1 MFTEVKK
8 IIIENKFITMKKS
21 VKKEVESLI
30 KELDLNCTVEEFKNI
45 VSWDDISKFQ
55 KLSEEFI
62 REFKD
67 KVNWKCISQYQ
78 KLSEGF
84 IREFQDKVSWSNI
97 SAYQN
102 LSENFILEFKDKV
115 NWSNISRCQKLSE
128 GFIREF
134 KYEVSWVWISEYQ
147 KLSEYFIRE
156 FQDKVDWRCISAFQ
170 KLSEGFI
177 REFKDKVSWTHIS
190 MYQKLSESFI
200 REFKDKVDWRFISK
214 YQKLSEG
221 FIREFKLKIDPD
233 NWLYKDKGFKLEK
246 IKETGL
252 YEFLDADHILAYK
265 GIRSDRYSQYNF
277 QYRYLTGETYECHC
291 DCTDDENSFGLSA
304 WTEEKARGHC
314 GELVIKVKINVADI
328 GRVVHDGGKLRCFK
342 FTVID

>member
-21 VKKEVESLI
+21 VEEEVRYLI
-30 KELDLNCTVEEFKNI
+30 KELDLNCSVEEFKNK
-45 VSWDDISKFQ
+45 VDWWD
-55 KLSEEFI
+55 
-62 REFKD
+62 
-67 KVNWKCISQYQ
+67 
-78 KLSEGF
+78 
-84 IREFQDKVSWSNI
+84 
-97 SAYQN
+97 
-102 LSENFILEFKDKV
+102 
-115 NWSNISRCQKLSE
+115 
-128 GFIREF
+128 
-134 KYEVSWVWISEYQ
+134 ISEY
-147 KLSEYFIRE
+147 
-156 FQDKVDWRCISAFQ
+156 Q

-177 REFKDKVSWTHIS
+177 REFKDKVIWINIS
-190 MYQKLSESFI
+190 A
-200 REFKDKVDWRFISK
+200 

-221 FIREFKLKIDPD
+221 FIREFKDKVIWINISASQKLSENFIQEFKLKIDPD
-233 NWLYKDKGFKLEK
+233 NWLYKDKGFKLKK

-252 YEFLDADHILAYK
+252 YEFIDSDHILAYK

-304 WTEEKARGHC
+304 WTEEKAKEHC

-328 GRVVHDGGKLRCFK
+328 GRIVHDGGKLRCFK

>member
-1 MFTEVKK
+1 
-8 IIIENKFITMKKS
+8 MKKS
-21 VKKEVESLI
+21 VKKEVIALI

-45 VSWDDISKFQ
+45 VSWDDISRYQ

-62 REFKD
+62 REFQD
-67 KVNWKCISQYQ
+67 RVYWGWISEYQ

-84 IREFQDKVSWSNI
+84 IREFKNKVSWRWISKYQKLSENFIREFKYKVDWSNI
-97 SAYQN
+97 SASQK
-102 LSENFILEFKDKV
+102 LSKNFIREFKNKV
-115 NWSNISRCQKLSE
+115 SWNNISAYQKLSE

-134 KYEVSWVWISEYQ
+134 KNKFDWGWISE
-147 KLSEYFIRE
+147 
-156 FQDKVDWRCISAFQ
+156 
-170 KLSEGFI
+170 
-177 REFKDKVSWTHIS
+177 
-190 MYQKLSESFI
+190 YQKLSESFI
-200 REFKDKVDWRFISK
+200 REFK
-214 YQKLSEG
+214 
-221 FIREFKLKIDPD
+221 LKIDTD

-246 IKETGL
+246 IKNTGL
-252 YEFLDADHILAYK
+252 YEFIDSDHILAYK
-265 GIRSDRYSQYNF
+265 GIRSDRYSKFNF

-304 WTEEKARGHC
+304 WTEEKARKHC